1 LSSIYDYYHIY
12 YLFKFLQSHEKKMT
26 DLLLATNN
34 PGKIL
39 EMESIL
45 SVLQLNLVTPAQL
58 GIDLEVS
65 EDGCTYAENATLKAM
80 AFSQASGLIA
90 LGDDSGLEVDLLDG
104 KPGLHSHRF
113 GPGVA
118 ATDADRRAYLLN
130 CLRGKN
136 PPWKA
141 HFHCEVAIAIP
152 QGGLRYTVG
161 DCPGEIIATERGSN
175 GFGYDPVFFLP
186 EFQATM
192 AELPPETKNMI
203 SHRARAL
210 QAAIPILRELL

>member
-1 LSSIYDYYHIY
+1 
-12 YLFKFLQSHEKKMT
+12 MT

-58 GIDLEVS
+58 GINLDVS
-65 EDGCTYAENATLKAM
+65 EDGKTYAENATLKAL
-80 AFSQASGLIA
+80 AFSKASGLIA

-104 KPGLHSHRF
+104 NPGLHSHRF
-113 GPGVA
+113 GPGAA
-118 ATDADRRAYLLN
+118 ATDAERRAFLLA
-130 CLRGKN
+130 CLRGKSY
-136 PPWKA
+136 PWKA
-141 HFHCEVAIAIP
+141 HFHCEVAIATP
-152 QGGLRYTVG
+152 QGDLRYTVG
-161 DCPGEIIATERGSN
+161 DCPGEIISTERGSN

-192 AELPPETKNMI
+192 AELSPETKNQI

-210 QAAIPILRELL
+210 QAAIPILRALL